1 MYKFKIVK
9 LKNFILPFILVF
21 FTICLVVFSNSNL
34 KAAKNGL
41 VLWAN
46 SVVPSLFPF
55 FVATELLSY
64 TNFTYY
70 LGKILNRFMK
80 PIFNFFRI
88 PQTFYSGFI
97 SGIIELTNGL
107 NIICNI
113 PEKNISINIIYWIL
127 LLN

>member
-70 LGKILNRFMK
+70 LGK
-80 PIFNFFRI
+80 
-88 PQTFYSGFI
+88 
-97 SGIIELTNGL
+97 
-107 NIICNI
+107 
-113 PEKNISINIIYWIL
+113 
-127 LLN
+127 LLNKFSNKFLKLSFIIFLFYAGINMIVR

>member
-46 SVVPSLFPF
+46 SVVPSLLSSGSVNLIGVIPVNNSGEFTFFTFCHVPF
-55 FVATELLSY
+55 A
-64 TNFTYY
+64 TNFSSDSPPEY
-70 LGKILNRFMK
+70 M
-80 PIFNFFRI
+80 
-88 PQTFYSGFI
+88 SESAI
-97 SGIIELTNGL
+97 S
-107 NIICNI
+107 
-113 PEKNISINIIYWIL
+113 
-127 LLN
+127 

>member
-41 VLWAN
+41 VLWVN

-70 LGKILNRFMK
+70 LGK
-80 PIFNFFRI
+80 
-88 PQTFYSGFI
+88 
-97 SGIIELTNGL
+97 
-107 NIICNI
+107 
-113 PEKNISINIIYWIL
+113 
-127 LLN
+127 LLNKFIVCYNLYVKKML

>member
-70 LGKILNRFMK
+70 LGK
-80 PIFNFFRI
+80 
-88 PQTFYSGFI
+88 
-97 SGIIELTNGL
+97 
-107 NIICNI
+107 
-113 PEKNISINIIYWIL
+113 
-127 LLN
+127 LLNKFITISNYVGNYFENIKAGNERVVRARLEDAVFFVRPH